1 MPAGRPSE
9 YDKELC
15 LLICE
20 DVANGGNIM
29 DVLQSNEDYPSWS
42 TFRRWK
48 RDNDE
53 LRTLYINSVQD
64 KAEALEKEMDEYRD
78 MLLLKV
84 IDAATYNTLVQTL
97 KWKMAKFYPKMFGDN
112 SILTLEGGEKPII
125 ISFED

>member
-112 SILTLEGGEKPII
+112 SKLTLEGGEKPII